1 MEYLI
6 YALPLT
12 ITAILLKIMMNQKKQ
27 QNHADETVIRQPHM
41 YYQSGLLIVGLYL
54 FVAFMILILPI
65 ENPFSEKIIA
75 TIVICILGLSGFIFI
90 FMYVYWRIQIEKD
103 VFVYTNFL
111 NQTKTYRYEEC
122 RYYTQSAHTLI
133 YYQNKIIIKIPYLTS
148 DELLRKKLKMVDT
161 KQSLADTD
169 HPIQLRYNG
178 FTLTMGYVFLVCGL
192 FIASTMT
199 YAFIFEQKGQI
210 GDIALF
216 VVGVCVLLFGF
227 TAFMTGLMMLLL
239 YYFFRININQE
250 DIQFRNFIGKKR
262 TFSIKDMDYK
272 PTNHGYILYHKGK
285 RITYLNEAFVD
296 HTFLLRA
303 LYFKKR

>member
-12 ITAILLKIMMNQKKQ
+12 ITAILLKIMMNHKKQ
-27 QNHADETVIRQPHM
+27 QNHADETVIRQPYI
-41 YYQSGLLIVGLYL
+41 YYEGGVIIVGLAL
-54 FVAFMILILPI
+54 LMAFMILILPFK
-65 ENPFSEKIIA
+65 NPFSEKIIA
-75 TIVICILGLSGFIFI
+75 AIVICTFSLYGFIFI
-90 FMYVYWRIQIEKD
+90 FMYLLWRIKVDKD
-103 VFVYTNFL
+103 GFIYTNYF
-111 NQTKTYRYEEC
+111 NHSKTYRYEEC

-210 GDIALF
+210 GDITLF
-216 VVGVCVLLFGF
+216 VTGCVVFVFGF
-227 TAFMTGLMMLLL
+227 TAFVVGMLMILL
-239 YYFFRININQE
+239 YHCFTIKITE
-250 DIQFRNFIGKKR
+250 DAIHFRNFIGR
-262 TFSIKDMDYK
+262 TRDLAIIDMDYK
-272 PTNHGYILYHKGK
+272 PTNHGYLLYHKGK

-303 LYFKKR
+303 FYFKKR